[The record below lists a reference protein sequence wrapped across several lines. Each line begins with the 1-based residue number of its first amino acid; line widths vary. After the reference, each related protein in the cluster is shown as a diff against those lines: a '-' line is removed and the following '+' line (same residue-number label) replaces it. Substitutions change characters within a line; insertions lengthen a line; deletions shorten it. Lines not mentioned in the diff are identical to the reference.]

1 MGIIDVDLDY
11 IPIDPANNHWI
22 QDADTVVRATDEQIT
37 LLEASYGCIAD
48 IVRN

>member
-37 LLEASYGCIAD
+37 QFKASYGCISD
-48 IVRN
+48 IG